1 MKKVYIGYCSQYSN
15 ILNLS
20 ITKGKYCITESYE
33 YNNVTPIP
41 YFNNK
46 EKLTKRYN
54 EIIKRLANE
63 DCILVLVHDDVL
75 ITDKNW
81 IEKLHNG
88 LEKYDVVGLAGTS
101 EASIRQPCL
110 WHIMGPRDKHTG
122 TVNHVNF
129 ADNSTFTTYFGKP
142 GRALIL
148 DGLFLAFNPKT
159 IASKGIVFDETNPC
173 IAHFYD
179 IDFSLTCNKHQLKLG
194 TINIQATHSSPGL
207 RDFTQDWKDG
217 EQWFLN
223 KFNRGGYSI

>member
-1 MKKVYIGYCSQYSN
+1 MNVYIGYCSQD
-15 ILNLS
+15 LNVITLS
-20 ITKGKYCITESYE
+20 ERKGNYCIIKSID
-33 YNNVTPIP
+33 YNKVNTVP

-54 EIIKRLANE
+54 EIINRLSEE
-63 DCILVLVHDDVL
+63 DCILVLAHDDVV
-75 ITDKNW
+75 ITDKEW
-81 IEKLHNG
+81 IDKLHRG
-88 LEKYDVVGLAGTS
+88 LEKYDVIGLAGTA
-101 EASIRQPCL
+101 EAAIRQPCL

-148 DGLFLAFNPKT
+148 DGLFLAFNPKK
-159 IASKGIVFDETNPC
+159 IAQSGVQFDETNPC
-173 IAHFYD
+173 VAHFYD
-179 IDFSLTCNKHQLKLG
+179 IDFSLACNKHKLKLG

-223 KFNRGGYSI
+223 KFNRGGYSN

>member
-1 MKKVYIGYCSQYSN
+1 MTIYLSYCSQYLN
-15 ILNLS
+15 IITLS
-20 ITKGKYCITESYE
+20 EQKGKYCIINSIDYDK
-33 YNNVTPIP
+33 VHARC

-54 EIIKRLANE
+54 EQIKNLSNE
-63 DCILVLVHDDVL
+63 DCILVLVHDDVV
-75 ITDKNW
+75 ITDKDW
-81 IEKLHNG
+81 INKLHIG

-122 TVNHVNF
+122 AVNHVNF
-129 ADNSTFTTYFGKP
+129 ADNSTYATYFGKP

-148 DGLFLAFNPKT
+148 DGLFLAFNPKKVFK
-159 IASKGIVFDETNPC
+159 AGALFDETNPC
-173 IAHFYD
+173 VAHFYD
-179 IDFSLTCNKHQLKLG
+179 IDFSLTCNKHKLKLG

-207 RDFTQDWKDG
+207 KDFTKDWQEG

>member
-1 MKKVYIGYCSQYSN
+1 MKINLGFCTQHRDYQDLVSSKGAYCVYEN
-15 ILNLS
+15 
-20 ITKGKYCITESYE
+20 KHAGKINT
-33 YNNVTPIP
+33 VPI
-41 YFNNK
+41 FANK
-46 EKLTKRYN
+46 EKLSVRYN
-54 EIIKRLANE
+54 ELIKKFSKE
-63 DCILVLVHDDVL
+63 DCILVLTHDDVV
-75 ITDKNW
+75 ITDKDW
-81 IEKLHNG
+81 INKLHIG
-88 LEKYDVVGLAGTS
+88 IEKYDIVGLAGTA

-129 ADNSTFTTYFGKP
+129 ADNSIFTTYFGKN

-148 DGLFLAFNPKT
+148 DGLFLAFNPKK
-159 IASKGIVFDETNPC
+159 IASKGIEFDETNPC

-207 RDFTQDWKDG
+207 RDFTQDWKNG

-223 KFNRGGYSI
+223 KFNRGGYHI

>member
-1 MKKVYIGYCSQYSN
+1 MNIHIGYCSQD
-15 ILNLS
+15 LNVITLS
-20 ITKGKYCITESYE
+20 ERKGKYCITKSVD
-33 YNNVTPIP
+33 YNKVYSIP
-41 YFNNK
+41 CFNNK

-54 EIIKRLANE
+54 EIINRLSNE
-63 DCILVLVHDDVL
+63 DCILVLVHDDVV
-75 ITDKNW
+75 ITDREW
-81 IEKLHNG
+81 INKLHQG
-88 LEKYDVVGLAGTS
+88 LEKYDVIGLAGTS
-101 EASIRQPCL
+101 EATIRQPCL

-148 DGLFLAFNPKT
+148 DGLFLAFNPKK
-159 IASKGIVFDETNPC
+159 IAQSGAKFDETNPC
-173 IAHFYD
+173 VAHFYD
-179 IDFSLTCNKHQLKLG
+179 IDFSLTCNKHKLKLG

-223 KFNRGGYSI
+223 KFNRGGYSN